1 MTPGLLVTADGEV
14 FVGRSVGAEGLATG
28 EAVFNTS
35 MTGYQEILT
44 DPSYA
49 GQVVVMTAPHQGNYG
64 VTPADAQRLTPAAAG
79 FVMRS
84 LSRRHSNWRAEGSLA
99 SYLQQHGMVTLAD
112 IDTRRLTRHL
122 RDRGAMPVAIGAG
135 VDEAE
140 LREVAATAPGM
151 EGLDLATGVATAEPY
166 GAPAQGPKIGSVVAI
181 DLGMKADIVTNLTR
195 RGLDVTVVPPS
206 TPAGAIL
213 DLAPDGVFLSNGPG
227 DPEPLEG
234 AISTLRGLLG
244 EVPVFGI
251 CLGHQVLGL
260 ALGASTFK
268 LPFGHHG
275 GNHPVRRLEDGRIE
289 ITAQNHGFA
298 VDLASLTDD
307 EPAKRSGLVT
317 PDLLPSR
324 VDTEFGEVV
333 PTHQNLNDGTL
344 EGLRCSEVPAFS
356 VQYHPEAAPGPH
368 DAVHLF
374 DEFLELMD
382 LGGERIEPTRS
393 PKERNFRDISLN
405 RATYPLDS
413 SEAPDLGG
421 EAPDAG

>member
-1 MTPGLLVTADGEV
+1 MTRGLLVTADGEA
-14 FVGRSVGAEGLATG
+14 FVGRSVGAEGSATG

-64 VTPADAQRLTPAAAG
+64 VTTADAQRPSPAAAG

-99 SYLQQHGMVTLAD
+99 SYLHQHGVVTLTD

-151 EGLDLATGVATAEPY
+151 EGLDLATGVATAEAY
-166 GAPAQGPKIGSVVAI
+166 DVPAQGVKVGSVVAI

-195 RGLDVTVVPPS
+195 RGLDVTVVPPA
-206 TPAGAIL
+206 TPADEIL
-213 DLAPDGVFLSNGPG
+213 DLAPNGVFLSNGPG
-227 DPEPLEG
+227 DPEPLGG
-234 AISTLRGLLG
+234 AIATLRGLLG

-260 ALGASTFK
+260 ALGANTFK

-298 VDLASLTDD
+298 VDLASLTEEDL
-307 EPAKRSGLVT
+307 PTRTGLVT
-317 PDLLPSR
+317 PDLLPAR
-324 VDTEFGEVV
+324 VDSDFGEVV

-344 EGLRCSEVPAFS
+344 EGLRCRDVPAFS

-382 LGGERIEPTRS
+382 LERAVHDRE
-393 PKERNFRDISLN
+393 
-405 RATYPLDS
+405 AT
-413 SEAPDLGG
+413 
-421 EAPDAG
+421 DAG

>member
-1 MTPGLLVTADGEV
+1 MRDSGLLVTGDGEV
-14 FVGRSVGAEGLATG
+14 FRGSSVGAEGLATG

-64 VTPADAQRLTPAAAG
+64 VTPADAQREHPAVAG

-84 LSRRHSNWRAEGSLA
+84 MARRHSNWRAEGSLA
-99 SYLQQHGMVTLAD
+99 GYLIGQGVVALTD

-135 VDEAE
+135 VDERE
-140 LREVAATAPGM
+140 LLDAASSAPSMMGQ
-151 EGLDLATGVATAEPY
+151 DLATGVATTEPY
-166 GAPAQGPKIGSVVAI
+166 QVTATKERVGSVVAM
-181 DLGMKADIVTNLTR
+181 DLGMKADIAAQLAR

-206 TPAGAIL
+206 FPAGEIL
-213 DLAPDGVFLSNGPG
+213 DARPDGVFVSNGPG
-227 DPEPLEG
+227 DPEPLE
-234 AISTLRGLLG
+234 TPVRTVENLLG
-244 EVPVFGI
+244 KVPLFGI

-260 ALGASTFK
+260 ALGARTFK

-275 GNHPVRRLEDGRIE
+275 GNHPVRRLDDGRVE

-298 VDLASLTDD
+298 VDLWALTEADRP
-307 EPAKRSGLVT
+307 ERTGLAG
-317 PDLLPSR
+317 PDLLPER
-324 VDTEFGEVV
+324 AETRFGRVV

-344 EGLRCSEVPAFS
+344 EGLRCLEVEAFS

-368 DAVHLF
+368 DAIYLF
-374 DEFLELMD
+374 DDFLDLMG
-382 LGGERIEPTRS
+382 LS
-393 PKERNFRDISLN
+393 
-405 RATYPLDS
+405 
-413 SEAPDLGG
+413 
-421 EAPDAG
+421 